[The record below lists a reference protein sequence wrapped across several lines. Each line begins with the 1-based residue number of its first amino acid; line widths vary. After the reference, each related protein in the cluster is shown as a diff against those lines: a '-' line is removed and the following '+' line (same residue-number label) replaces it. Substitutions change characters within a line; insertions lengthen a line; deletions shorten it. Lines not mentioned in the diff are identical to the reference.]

1 MNLFMTSKAFR
12 AMFPLSALLIS
23 WLFLGST
30 IYSSQENA
38 NMVGQSNL
46 DKNVIL
52 VTGGSG
58 LVGEAVKFVIE
69 NDKGKFGVQPNEE
82 WIFLRSKDGNLV

>member
-1 MNLFMTSKAFR
+1 MEGFLSR

-23 WLFLGST
+23 WLCRVST
-30 IYSSQENA
+30 IYSSRENA
-38 NMVGQSNL
+38 NMVGPSNL

-69 NDKGKFGVQPNEE
+69 NDMEKFGNQRNEE

>member
-1 MNLFMTSKAFR
+1 
-12 AMFPLSALLIS
+12 
-23 WLFLGST
+23 
-30 IYSSQENA
+30 
-38 NMVGQSNL
+38 MVGPSNL

-69 NDKGKFGVQPNEE
+69 NDMEKFGNQRNEE